1 MLLRK
6 LASTRETTEPIP
18 ARYDPAQKVSYVLD
32 HGTWIPSYDAPA
44 MIGTKKADLETGE
57 DQKGQ

>member
-6 LASTRETTEPIP
+6 LASTRAATEQLQVW
-18 ARYDPAQKVSYVLD
+18 YDENEKVSYVLEED
-32 HGTWIPSYDAPA
+32 VWTPSFNSSRVGD
-44 MIGTKKADLETGE
+44 TKKADMETGE